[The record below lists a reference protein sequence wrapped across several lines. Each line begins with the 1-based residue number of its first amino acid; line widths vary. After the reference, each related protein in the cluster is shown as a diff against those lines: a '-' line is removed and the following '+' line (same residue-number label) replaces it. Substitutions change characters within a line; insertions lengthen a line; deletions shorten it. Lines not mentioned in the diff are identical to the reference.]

1 MKTILLYPRKDLRYF
16 GAKMKT
22 IRQCRYNG
30 ENEDWKGWKM
40 NLCYVKSK
48 KFCKENRNI
57 EYDTMILIL
66 NRLGIITSYIC
77 YGNPLTLK
85 ELTVHHVCDI
95 SYRMIQSKIAFYSD
109 ATEPYIYDTI
119 SWFVPAPNLIP
130 IQMFPVKVFSAI
142 LWILFISTLVF
153 FGITW
158 YTIRSVHYKPSSMFV
173 VQQIVKMLNIFLEQ
187 SASYRTRYL
196 SEMILV
202 LLSLYFVFLMNAV
215 YKTRFFFLLTGIEFE
230 EPITSFQDIIKRN
243 MKTGIPWSEVPKNLR
258 HNNDKIF
265 RESID
270 CHTSKICLDRVANQ
284 RDLAIL
290 TLDRIGDQLHNSYV
304 DVDGR
309 PLIQR
314 LDPPYISVH
323 IVAFL
328 PKGHPF
334 LLKLNRYLRDLMN
347 FGILPKIISKYE
359 SKFSEIEWKTSG
371 PYKLKVEHLKAPNV
385 LLLIGLSLSVLTF
398 IWELLKARI
407 LRKEMRLSLD
417 I

>member
-1 MKTILLYPRKDLRYF
+1 MKTF
-16 GAKMKT
+16 
-22 IRQCRYNG
+22 RQCRYNG

-95 SYRMIQSKIAFYSD
+95 SYRMIQ
-109 ATEPYIYDTI
+109 
-119 SWFVPAPNLIP
+119 
-130 IQMFPVKVFSAI
+130 
-142 LWILFISTLVF
+142 
-153 FGITW
+153 
-158 YTIRSVHYKPSSMFV
+158 R
-173 VQQIVKMLNIFLEQ
+173 
-187 SASYRTRYL
+187 
-196 SEMILV
+196 
-202 LLSLYFVFLMNAV
+202 
-215 YKTRFFFLLTGIEFE
+215 IEFE

-243 MKTGIPWSEVPKNLR
+243 MKTGVPWSEVPKNLR
-258 HNNDKIF
+258 HKNDKIF
-265 RESID
+265 REFIY
-270 CHTSKICLDRVANQ
+270 CHTSKICLDRVATQ

-290 TLDRIGDQLHNSYV
+290 TLDRIGDQLLNSYE

-334 LLKLNRYLRDLMN
+334 LLRLNRYLRDLMN
-347 FGILPKIISKYE
+347 FGILPKIISKFE
-359 SKFSEIEWKTSG
+359 SKFSEVEWKTSG

-407 LRKEMRLSLD
+407 LGKEMRLSLD